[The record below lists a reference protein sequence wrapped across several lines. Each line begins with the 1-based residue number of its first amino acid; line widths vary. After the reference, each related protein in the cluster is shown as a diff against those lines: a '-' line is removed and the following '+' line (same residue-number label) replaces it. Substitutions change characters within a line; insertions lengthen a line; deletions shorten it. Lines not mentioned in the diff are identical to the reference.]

1 MAPGETIVLRRHV
14 SGNHEEAMRRRLP
27 PLGALRAFEAAARL
41 GGMTR
46 AADELCVTHGA
57 VSRQVRGLEA
67 ELGVALFCGPKGR
80 LRLTA
85 EGERLQA
92 VLVDAFD
99 RVARGVADVSARA
112 EGELTVSCLG
122 SFAMRWLIPRLP
134 RFQAGHPHVEVRLTT
149 TDVSSPSMPEG
160 IDLAI
165 RVGGPAWPRSVAV
178 RPLFA
183 EQAGPVLAPAL
194 ARGLQ
199 QCRPADLARL
209 TLLHTATR
217 PESWD
222 EWFAIRA
229 LARPLAAVSR
239 QFEHF
244 YFMQEAALAGLGVAV
259 GYWHL
264 VADDV
269 MAGRLVAPF
278 GFDASGRRYVALMSQ
293 HERPAAR
300 LFADWLADEVATFEA
315 ERPLPAG

>member
-1 MAPGETIVLRRHV
+1 
-14 SGNHEEAMRRRLP
+14 MRRRLP

-92 VLVDAFD
+92 VLGDAFD
-99 RVARGVADVSARA
+99 LMARGVADVSARA
-112 EGELTVSCLG
+112 AGELTVSCLG

-134 RFQAGHPHVEVRLTT
+134 RFQAGHPQIAVRLTT
-149 TDVSSPSMPEG
+149 TDVSSPSVPDG
-160 IDLAI
+160 VDLAI
-165 RVGGPAWPRSVAV
+165 RVGGPTWPRDVDV

-194 ARGLQ
+194 ARGLK

-222 EWFAIRA
+222 EWFGIRA
-229 LARPLAAVSR
+229 LARPPAAVSR

-269 MAGRLVAPF
+269 IAGRLVAPF
-278 GFDASGRRYVALMSQ
+278 GFDASGRRYVVLMPRRD
-293 HERPAAR
+293 RPAAR
-300 LFADWLADEVATFEA
+300 LFADWLADEVAAFEE
-315 ERPLPAG
+315 ERPLPVG